1 MISILVAYTKNKRV
15 IGAQGKIPWKL
26 SSERNRFKEICRD
39 KYVIMGRKSFE
50 EIGKP
55 LPYCKLVIVTRDS
68 RVKPE
73 NDKGISENDKGISEN
88 DKGISEND
96 KGISENDNNNLFFKK
111 SLEEAIDFCKAQEQE
126 EILIAGGAT
135 IYEQALPHAKKIYAT
150 EIDAN
155 FEGDTFFP
163 PLAPEW
169 TSTLEETH
177 EENGIKY
184 SYLTYIRSSI

>member
-1 MISILVAYTKNKRV
+1 MISILVAYTKNKHV

-68 RVKPE
+68 LVKP
-73 NDKGISENDKGISEN
+73 
-88 DKGISEND
+88 
-96 KGISENDNNNLFFKK
+96 ENDNNNLFFKK

-126 EILIAGGAT
+126 EILIAGGGS
-135 IYEQALPHAKKIYAT
+135 IYAQALPYAHKIYAT
-150 EIDAN
+150 EIDAD

-163 PLAPEW
+163 PLGPEW

-184 SYLTYIRSSI
+184 SYLTYIRSSV